1 MRTRRPWI
9 RVTVDPVNHVGS
21 VAGRDAKERIEAC
34 GGRPYWHRSRRV
46 WMTSEAV
53 AGDVLAMAEL
63 DGLAV
68 QFSHVAR
75 GDS

>member
-1 MRTRRPWI
+1 MSARRQWI
-9 RVTVDPVNHVGS
+9 RITVDPVNHVGS

-46 WMTSEAV
+46 WMTTEAV
-53 AGDVLAMAEL
+53 AGDVLAMAEH
-63 DGLAV
+63 GRLAV
-68 QFSHVAR
+68 QFSHVSR